1 MSLNKTFFEFIIEK
15 EDQILFEQTDVPMK
29 LIVENTQISS
39 ELKYHLSNSL
49 SLANTIYRYGS
60 ESYYALVNEVRNL
73 YQNGQLQLNL
83 HDQFFIDTDLGCEAV
98 HNGKKVILDS
108 PTRSSGAKKYQVYVN
123 SGRKNKDGEIIAKKV
138 SFGDRSL
145 SVKNYSDARRKSF
158 LARHKC
164 SQKKDR
170 TTPGWWSCNV
180 GRYAKKLG
188 LTSSKRW

>member
-1 MSLNKTFFEFIIEK
+1 MLENMSFNEFVHEK
-15 EDQILFEQTDVPMK
+15 EEDLIFEQTDIPMK
-29 LIVENTQISS
+29 VITENVFISNS
-39 ELKYHLSNSL
+39 LKYHLENNL
-49 SLANTIYRYGS
+49 SLANTIFRYGS
-60 ESYYALVNEVRNL
+60 DAYYSLVNEVRDL
-73 YQNGQLQLNL
+73 HTQGAIKLNL
-83 HDQFFIDTDLGCEAV
+83 HDQFFIDTELGCEAV
-98 HNGKKVILDS
+98 HHGKKVILDS
-108 PTRSSGAKKYQVYVN
+108 PTRSSGPKKYHVFVN

-164 SQKKDR
+164 SQKTDR
-170 TTPGWWSCNV
+170 KTPGWWSCNV

>member
-1 MSLNKTFFEFIIEK
+1 MELQRTFYEYLIEK
-15 EDQILFEQTDVPMK
+15 ENEILFEQTDIPMK
-29 LIVENTQISS
+29 LVMENTNVSS
-39 ELKYHLSNSL
+39 ELTYHLENNL
-49 SLANTIYRYGS
+49 SLANTVFRYGS
-60 ESYYALVNEVRNL
+60 ESYYKLVNEVRELHN
-73 YQNGQLQLNL
+73 QGVLQLNL
-83 HDQFFIDTDLGCEAV
+83 HDRFFVGTELGCEAV

-108 PTRSSGAKKYQVYVN
+108 PQRSSGPKKYHVYVN
-123 SGRKNKDGEIIAKKV
+123 SGRKNKDGEIVAKKV

-145 SVKNYSDARRKSF
+145 SVKNYSDTRRKSF

-164 SQKKDR
+164 SQKTDR